1 MVAGG
6 VNVAELEDYGI
17 DLDTLRAML
26 DEWRAG
32 ANKSELERRYL
43 NRPGSHGKLFT
54 TLVRRHLGV
63 ETERRSSQTERI
75 RELEAEVARLR
86 DLLLF
91 AGIDPERPAT

>member
-1 MVAGG
+1 MVLGG
-6 VNVAELEDYGI
+6 MGVAELEEYGI

-32 ANKSELERRYL
+32 ANKSALERRYL
-43 NRPGSHGKLFT
+43 NRPESHGKLFT

-63 ETERRSSQTERI
+63 ETERRSSQTGRI
-75 RELEAEVARLR
+75 RDLEAEVARLR
-86 DLLLF
+86 DLLLI